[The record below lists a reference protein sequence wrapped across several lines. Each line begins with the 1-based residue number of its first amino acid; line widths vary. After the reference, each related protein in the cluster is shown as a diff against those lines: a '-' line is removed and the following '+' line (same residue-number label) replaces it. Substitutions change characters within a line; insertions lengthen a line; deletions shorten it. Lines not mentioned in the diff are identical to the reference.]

1 MSFADADTLLNA
13 VMARANEAHYTGA
26 EAGPVGIEQLFSQ
39 MMGIAME
46 EIQKAKKNNARIPQ
60 SAFQDG
66 YDAMLAGINTKDN
79 PHLAKVIADYRAA
92 STEEEREAIKPI
104 LAKALEQSAKEAER
118 KAFSILNESA
128 AATAD
133 DTEDENDNDSEQNH
147 AEPKKCSRFMD
158 CNCDNSERP
167 FNQLLHDFTDDAI
180 EYALMEAEA
189 NPHLVNI
196 ENVKPLTDR
205 KRVDYLKDYIEKERV
220 AIVDIITKF
229 IEEGCCGFA
238 WQFLIDLPAFREEI
252 PKYYKCR
259 FPQSDANECM
269 VCVCYIHNQGWIG
282 MVQHPDL
289 VPMEHYLGVMTKLL
303 IEANQ
308 TQDITNLNIVY
319 DHFKRMQNF
328 AHYHEMLRDSISQ
341 TPIIKNRLIKKWF
354 KKH

>member
-1 MSFADADTLLNA
+1 MSFADADALLNA
-13 VMARANEAHYTGA
+13 VMARANEAGAGA
-26 EAGPVGIEQLFSQ
+26 EASPAGIEQLFSQ

-46 EIQKAKKNNARIPQ
+46 EIQKAKQNNARIPQ

-66 YDAMLAGINTKDN
+66 YDAMLAGIDTSDN
-79 PHLAKVIADYRAA
+79 PRLAKVIADYRAA
-92 STEEEREAIKPI
+92 RTEEERVAIKPI
-104 LAKALEQSAKEAER
+104 LAKALEQSAEEAER
-118 KAFSILNESA
+118 RAFGILNGTVSVE
-128 AATAD
+128 D
-133 DTEDENDNDSEQNH
+133 DTEDVDDDDDSEQNYE
-147 AEPKKCSRFMD
+147 EPKKCSRFLD

-196 ENVKPLTDR
+196 KNVKPLSDR

-220 AIVDIITKF
+220 AIVDIIRKF

-282 MVQHPDL
+282 KVQHPDL
-289 VPMEHYLGVMTKLL
+289 VPMEHYLGVMIKLVA
-303 IEANQ
+303 EANQ
-308 TQDITNLNIVY
+308 TQDITNLTIVY
-319 DHFKRMQNF
+319 DHFKRMRNF
-328 AHYHEMLRDSISQ
+328 AHYHKMLRDSISQ